1 MQISWNTIIS
11 ILYPAALVGLFMAAM
26 WWRLRRRTTKH
37 PLGEDVRLMRQPGEH
52 LRRQV
57 SSVWQGLFWRISA
70 VLFIPG
76 VAFCIVAGVMV
87 LVAPT
92 APLWAL
98 AFPIGAALAGL
109 YGGIQWLCNYTDGI
123 FNMRL
128 GLFGERAVADQ
139 LEGLKKKGYEVFH
152 DVPCVGGSG
161 SFNLDHVVVGKGVV
175 VVVET
180 KTLSKPKDVKDGH
193 KVNYNGQVLTWPS
206 GATSTRELEQAL
218 RNAEWLRKEL
228 KKQVNVEAVVHPALT
243 FPGWFVNGGPPQAPV
258 LVESYSRLPS
268 FIEQRFPPRLSPP
281 ETDAVV
287 RHLNRLCTNLD
298 YADVE

>member
-1 MQISWNTIIS
+1 MFYQVLIPV
-11 ILYPAALVGLFMAAM
+11 LYFVGVIGGFFAIALWKLK
-26 WWRLRRRTTKH
+26 RQSTRR
-37 PLGEDVRLMRQPGEH
+37 PLGEDILIRRQPGEH
-52 LRRQV
+52 LRTQLSKAWENLVMKAIGRLALLPCAVFLGV
-57 SSVWQGLFWRISA
+57 SFAGKQLLNLSPPIHLVMLVVPPVACIIYG
-70 VLFIPG
+70 G
-76 VAFCIVAGVMV
+76 VR
-87 LVAPT
+87 
-92 APLWAL
+92 
-98 AFPIGAALAGL
+98 L
-109 YGGIQWLCNYTDGI
+109 YGDLRKITNLK
-123 FNMRL
+123 L

-139 LEGLKKKGYEVFH
+139 LEGLKQKGYEVFH

-161 SFNLDHVVVGKGVV
+161 PFNLDHVVVGKGVV

-180 KTLSKPKDVKDGH
+180 KTLRKPKDVKDGH

-206 GATSTRELEQAL
+206 GATSTRELEQAQ

-228 KKQVNVEAVVHPALT
+228 KKQVNVEAVVQPALT

-268 FIEQRFPPRLSPP
+268 FIEKRFPPRLSPP

>member
-1 MQISWNTIIS
+1 MFYQGLIP
-11 ILYPAALVGLFMAAM
+11 ILYFAVVIIGFFAIARWKLD
-26 WWRLRRRTTKH
+26 RQSTRR
-37 PLGEDVRLMRQPGEH
+37 PLGEDILIRRQPGEH
-52 LRRQV
+52 LRRQLSKAWESLFISAMTRLGILPCAVFLGTQYVSQPLLTGSPLVYLVIVVV
-57 SSVWQGLFWRISA
+57 SSVASLVYG
-70 VLFIPG
+70 G
-76 VAFCIVAGVMV
+76 VR
-87 LVAPT
+87 
-92 APLWAL
+92 
-98 AFPIGAALAGL
+98 L
-109 YGGIQWLCNYTDGI
+109 YGDLRTITNLK
-123 FNMRL
+123 L

-139 LEGLKKKGYEVFH
+139 LEGLKQKGYEVFH

-161 SFNLDHVVVGKGVV
+161 PFNLDHVVVGNGVV
-175 VVVET
+175 VVAET
-180 KTLSKPKDVKDGH
+180 KTLRKPKDMRDGH

-228 KKQVNVEAVVHPALT
+228 KKQVNVEATVHAALT

-258 LVESYSRLPS
+258 LVVAHKGLPS
-268 FIEQRFPPRLSPP
+268 FIEKRFPPRLSPP